1 MTDRLERA
9 LARGLLVLDAAMGTR
24 LIDAGLDLASDDPCL
39 WNLTHPD
46 SVAAIHRRDADAG
59 AIGLLTNTFGA
70 NRVWLSRFGRDRDV
84 RAINRAGCELVRA
97 AAGDGEFVIGS
108 IGPTAAAEP
117 GSYREQADVL
127 VDAGADAILFETHR
141 AEQAELALRQFPRP
155 LAVPMI
161 ASLMD
166 WSSGDRLEEQA
177 RRLINLGAWGLG
189 VNCVPELPDAL
200 GVVEALRHV
209 TRAALF
215 LKPGTSR
222 PANDPGT
229 VEMFARAVPR
239 AAALGPIMF
248 GGCCGTTEA
257 HVAAIRA
264 SCYHVAASIRDA
276 GSATDEERRP

>member
-1 MTDRLERA
+1 MTDRLERT

-24 LIDAGLDLASDDPCL
+24 LIDDGLDLASDDPCL
-39 WNLTHPD
+39 WNLARPD
-46 SVAAIHRRDADAG
+46 AVAAIHRRDAAAG

-84 RAINRAGCELVRA
+84 RPINRMGCELARA
-97 AAGDGEFVIGS
+97 VAGDRGLVIGS

-117 GSYREQADVL
+117 DSYREQADAL
-127 VDAGADAILFETHR
+127 VDAGVDAILFETHR
-141 AEQAELALRQFPRP
+141 ADQAEHALRQFPRS

-161 ASLMD
+161 ASLID
-166 WSSGDRLEEQA
+166 WPSGDQLEQQA
-177 RRLINLGAWGLG
+177 SRLINLGAWGLG

-200 GVVEALRHV
+200 RVVEALRHM

-222 PANDPGT
+222 RADDPGT
-229 VEMFARAVPR
+229 VEMFARAAPR

-264 SCYHVAASIRDA
+264 SCYHVAASNRDA
-276 GSATDEERRP
+276 GPATDEERRP